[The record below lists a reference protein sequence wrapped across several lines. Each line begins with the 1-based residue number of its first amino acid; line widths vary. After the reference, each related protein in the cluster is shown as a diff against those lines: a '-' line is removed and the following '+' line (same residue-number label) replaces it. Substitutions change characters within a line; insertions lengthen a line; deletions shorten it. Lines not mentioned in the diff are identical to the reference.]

1 MTYDLHSK
9 LHELLKANFGYSE
22 FRSGQLELIQS
33 IISGENILAVMPTGA
48 GKSLCYQL
56 PAIYSNKKTIIVS
69 PLLSLMDDQVAALS
83 EIGVQVSK
91 LHSGLSREEYAD
103 QWRQFAS
110 DRSQILYLSPERLLK
125 PNMIKALQRFQ
136 IGMIVIDEAHC
147 ITKWGAD
154 FRPDYEE
161 LSRLKTVYPE
171 VPIAAFT
178 ATADEATRADIVE
191 KLTGG
196 DCSVY
201 VKGFDRPNLYLQ
213 VLPRET
219 KQKFNKKLLTFLNER
234 KQQSGIVYCLSR
246 KLTDEVCSFLIDN
259 GFNAISY
266 HAGKSVE
273 HRKDSQDRFM
283 TEDAIVMVAT
293 VAFGMGIDKPDIR
306 FIVHANLPSSM
317 ESYYQEIGRAGR
329 DGANA
334 ETLLFYSL
342 QDIVSRQMMIAEGD
356 GCENHKRLEYQRLH
370 SLVNYC
376 EASSCRRIALLSYF
390 GESNISCG
398 NCDNCINPPKVE
410 DCTDIAK
417 HIINTIIDTGQYF
430 GSSLILDVVRGSKSD
445 KIISHSFDKLDVF
458 GVAEDYKKDNLQLIV
473 RQLIA
478 SDALR
483 INIKKYGALEV
494 TTKGHD
500 ILLGVEQFMAKTVS
514 NVLNTG
520 STRKDTKSKSFL
532 HINEGNAPSSGSS
545 EGTVSESS
553 DAPIN
558 QQLLAEL
565 KSLRLNLAKERSVP
579 AYVIFSD
586 RSLIQMAKETPL
598 SQSQF
603 LQIHGV
609 GLRKLETF
617 YEPFFRIISKYVD
630 NSEPNKSSSRE
641 IKEPVVTV
649 DKPNTEETLNNP
661 QKEAQSYNLDEKY
674 LSILINPQ
682 K

>member
-9 LHELLKANFGYSE
+9 LHELLKENFGYSE

-33 IISGENILAVMPTGA
+33 IIAGENVLAVMPTGA

-110 DRSQILYLSPERLLK
+110 GRSQILYLSPERLLK

-219 KQKFNKKLLTFLNER
+219 KQKFNKKLLAFLNER

-266 HAGKSVE
+266 HAGKPVE

-317 ESYYQEIGRAGR
+317 ENYYQEIGRAGR

-342 QDIVSRQMMIAEGD
+342 QDIVSRQMMIADGD

-398 NCDNCINPPKVE
+398 NCDNCIDPPKVE

-417 HIINTIIDTGQYF
+417 HIINAIIDTGQYF

-445 KIISHSFDKLDVF
+445 KIIQRSFDKLDVF
-458 GVAEDYKKDNLQLIV
+458 GIVEDYKKDYLQLIV

-500 ILLGVEQFMAKTVS
+500 ILLGAQQFMAKTVS
-514 NVLNTG
+514 SVLKTG
-520 STRKDTKSKSFL
+520 LTGMDTKSKSIPQ
-532 HINEGNAPSSGSS
+532 INGGNSLLGSSGTNDP
-545 EGTVSESS
+545 EPS
-553 DAPIN
+553 DALIN

-565 KSLRLNLAKERSVP
+565 KSLRLDLAKERSMP

-586 RSLIQMAKETPL
+586 RTLIQMAKETPL
-598 SQSQF
+598 SQNQF

-609 GLRKLETF
+609 GLQKLETF

-630 NSEPNKSSSRE
+630 SSDSNNSSSRE
-641 IKEPVVTV
+641 IKQPVVNV
-649 DKPNTEETLNNP
+649 YKPNTENTPHIPYIETQP
-661 QKEAQSYNLDEKY
+661 HNLDEKY
-674 LSILINPQ
+674 LSILINPR